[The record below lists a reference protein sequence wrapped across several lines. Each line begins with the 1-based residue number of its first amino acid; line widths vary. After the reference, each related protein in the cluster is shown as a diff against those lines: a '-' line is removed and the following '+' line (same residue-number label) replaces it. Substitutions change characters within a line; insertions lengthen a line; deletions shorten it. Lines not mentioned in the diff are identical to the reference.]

1 MFEQLALFTTHFQG
15 DDFGLVFWMLA
26 KVPDSKVLS
35 SHLTLEDIDK
45 KYFNK
50 HFPFSLGFLDQNF
63 L

>member
-45 KYFNK
+45 KWRK
-50 HFPFSLGFLDQNF
+50 ATHTAAVHVWKWG
-63 L
+63 